1 MNLWRKAIWAIIY
14 TYLVN
19 HAELLFYCK
28 EFSSLADK
36 IEEERGAAYELFR
49 QDESGDRLH

>member
-19 HAELLFYCK
+19 HAELQFYCK
-28 EFSSLADK
+28 EFSSLADR